1 MKILGKETLRE
12 KLLEE
17 KVKELEEIISS
28 KEEKEK
34 KEKHREALIYLK
46 GVCDEYKREQT
57 RQDFLKKD
65 EVIDYDIRIR
75 V

>member
-1 MKILGKETLRE
+1 MKILGRETLRE

-34 KEKHREALIYLK
+34 KEKHHEALIYLK
-46 GVCDEYKREQT
+46 GVCDEYKRNN
-57 RQDFLKKD
+57 RQK
-65 EVIDYDIRIR
+65 EVVDYDVRIR